1 MTWILLLR
9 THNSNYPYVSLIF
22 FFFNSQNFKDS
33 HTNIPK
39 KFLKMINRLFESF
52 DPLLR
57 TFNFNLLVCII
68 PIFFPLR
75 KNILLHNNRLNTLTK
90 FLNSYLF
97 SEFSASTRRTHNK
110 IKTLFLTSIFYFILL
125 LNLTGLIP
133 FIYTITRQIINTLN
147 LALPFWLGFILF
159 RVLNNTNHFLS
170 HLVPLST
177 PLLLSQFITL
187 IESVRQIIRP
197 ITLSVRLCA
206 NITAG
211 HILIALRR
219 QPIFLLNFFSSVL
232 IILLILEIAVAFIQ
246 RYVFTILLSIYLS
259 ETL

>member
-9 THNSNYPYVSLIF
+9 THNSNYPYVSIIF

-33 HTNIPK
+33 YTNIPK

-133 FIYTITRQIINTLN
+133 FI
-147 LALPFWLGFILF
+147 
-159 RVLNNTNHFLS
+159 
-170 HLVPLST
+170 
-177 PLLLSQFITL
+177 
-187 IESVRQIIRP
+187 
-197 ITLSVRLCA
+197 
-206 NITAG
+206 
-211 HILIALRR
+211 
-219 QPIFLLNFFSSVL
+219 
-232 IILLILEIAVAFIQ
+232 
-246 RYVFTILLSIYLS
+246 
-259 ETL
+259 